1 MIPISN
7 LVPPSAGNPAEAA
20 IMADYKD
27 SRQFQKDS
35 KTMAQELADALN
47 KAVKND

>member
-1 MIPISN
+1 
-7 LVPPSAGNPAEAA
+7 
-20 IMADYKD
+20 MADYKD

-35 KTMAQELADALN
+35 KTMAQALADALN